1 MAGLPPVAWLQAF
14 EAAGRTLSFT
24 RAGEELAVT
33 QSAISQRIRMLE
45 ARLGQALFIRHAR
58 SLTLTEAGRAWLP
71 SVQEAFDRLAH
82 GTAEIFGPEPDAPVT
97 IRATPAIQQFWLAP
111 RLQAFHRQQPELPLR
126 VVTGVWPDDFIGEDV
141 DMEIRYGAED
151 WPHLVQHSL
160 GTDALTA
167 ACAPAL
173 AETLDT
179 PAALA
184 GQTLLHTTGFA
195 VGWPN
200 WLEAAGLG
208 DLATRHLWCDT
219 QSMTLRLAAQGCGIA
234 LAHRGLIGD
243 GQLLIAPFDLTCP
256 AREQFVLTRPERRS
270 LRAPAARLWEH
281 LTATIK

>member
-1 MAGLPPVAWLQAF
+1 MARLPPVAWLQAF

-24 RAGEELAVT
+24 RAGEELAIT
-33 QSAISQRIRMLE
+33 QSAISQRIRLLE
-45 ARLGQALFIRHAR
+45 ARLGQELFIRHAR

-111 RLQAFHRQQPELPLR
+111 RLQVFHRQRPETPLR
-126 VVTGVWPDDFIGEDV
+126 VVTGVWAEDFIGEDV
-141 DMEIRYGAED
+141 DMEIRYGAGD
-151 WPHLVQHSL
+151 WPHLVQQSL

-167 ACAPAL
+167 VCAPAL
-173 AETLDT
+173 AETLAT

-184 GQTLLHTTGFA
+184 GHTLLHTAGFA
-195 VGWPN
+195 VGWPA
-200 WLEAAGLG
+200 WLEAAGLS
-208 DLATRHLWCDT
+208 DIATRHLWCDT
-219 QSMTLRLAAQGCGIA
+219 QSMTLRLAAQGTGIA

-243 GQLLIAPFDLTCP
+243 RRMLVAPFELACP

-270 LRAPAARLWEH
+270 LRASAAQLWNH
-281 LTATIK
+281 LVATID